1 VARNQSEFALSSD
14 LLVPPKHDNVELLE
28 SKVVG
33 ERYGRLINYRLRYRR
48 FDGTWSNE
56 VSRDCF
62 DSGPAVIV
70 LPYDPINDEVVLI
83 KQFRAGPWAAGDEPW
98 IWEIPAGRL
107 DKADADPAGM
117 AIAEAHE
124 EAGLTVT
131 ALEHIAGFF
140 ASPGIFTEHLTA
152 FCGRITNAKPGH
164 FGLPEE
170 NEDIKAEVFKAEDA
184 FALAYSGAV
193 TSGPTLLCLYW
204 LQANRG
210 RLRAAWR

>member
-1 VARNQSEFALSSD
+1 MTHD
-14 LLVPPKHDNVELLE
+14 LLMPAPRPDVDLLD
-28 SKVVG
+28 SKILG
-33 ERYGRLINYRLRYRR
+33 ARYGRLVSYRLRYRR
-48 FDGTWSNE
+48 FDGAWSN
-56 VSRDCF
+56 VIARDCF
-62 DSGPAVIV
+62 DLGPAVIV
-70 LPYDPINDEVVLI
+70 LPYDPTNDEVVLI
-83 KQFRAGPWAAGDEPW
+83 KQFRAGPWAAGHEPW

-107 DKADADPAGM
+107 DKTGVDAAGI

-152 FCGRITNAKPGH
+152 FCGRIANAKAGH

-170 NEDIKAEVFKAEDA
+170 NEDIEAQVHKAEDA
-184 FALAYSGAV
+184 FALAYSGGI

-204 LQANRG
+204 LQANRD

>member
-1 VARNQSEFALSSD
+1 MSD
-14 LLVPPKHDNVELLE
+14 RLLTPPHRDEVELLG
-28 SKVVG
+28 SRIAGKN
-33 ERYGRLINYRLRYRR
+33 YGRLINYRLRYRR
-48 FDGTWSNE
+48 FDGSWSNE

-70 LPYDPINDEVVLI
+70 LPYDPIKDEVVLI
-83 KQFRAGPWAAGDEPW
+83 KQFRVGPWATGEEPW

-107 DKADADPAGM
+107 DKAGVDPAGI
-117 AIAEAHE
+117 AIAEARE

-131 ALEHIAGFF
+131 ALEPIAKFF

-152 FCGRITNAKPGH
+152 FCGRIANARSGR

-170 NEDIKAEVFKAEDA
+170 NEDIQTEVHQAEDA
-184 FALAYSGAV
+184 ITLAYSGAI

-204 LQANRG
+204 LQANRD